1 MNNQQQTTN
10 KAFGGI
16 KPLIRRLH
24 FYAGVFIGPFILVAA
39 LSGAAYAVAPTLE
52 NVVYGDII
60 KVQPSSQT
68 VTLQS
73 QIDSARAAYPDMEVS
88 QVWPATKADD
98 STRVLLVDESLGEER
113 LRSVFVNPGDG
124 KVIGD
129 EPSYSGLGEM
139 PLRRFISEMHESM
152 FLGTPGEMY
161 SELAASWLWFVA
173 LGGLVLWWSR
183 VGGRKIFTGLKNPTK
198 KHQLDVALDGEE
210 TPESTHVAAKR
221 QSLWNGQGKSRNW
234 HVKLH
239 GVAGT
244 WLLVVMLGLSAT
256 GITWSAFA
264 GANVSSTVDA
274 IQGEPKNIETSLNG
288 EEVASTGGHNHAQH
302 GGMLMDHEG
311 QPLTAEE
318 LSSQAQRVLD
328 TARDQGLTGPLRLYP
343 PEDNQHA
350 WQASE
355 RWVPWRT
362 TSDAVSVN
370 GETGD
375 VVDTLPF
382 SELPLFSKL
391 TSWGIY
397 LHMGIMFGLP
407 LQILLF
413 GCALGIAGLVV
424 FGYIAWWKRRPTRN
438 GVAGL
443 PGPNQPLS
451 VVEWVIVGVLLATV
465 GVFLPLF
472 GISLAVMI
480 VVDRVLARR
489 AAKQASPRFTQK
501 MTVPAGT

>member
-10 KAFGGI
+10 KAFGGL

-161 SELAASWLWFVA
+161 SELAASWLWFVP

-210 TPESTHVAAKR
+210 
-221 QSLWNGQGKSRNW
+221 
-234 HVKLH
+234 
-239 GVAGT
+239 
-244 WLLVVMLGLSAT
+244 SARVHPR
-256 GITWSAFA
+256 G
-264 GANVSSTVDA
+264 
-274 IQGEPKNIETSLNG
+274 
-288 EEVASTGGHNHAQH
+288 
-302 GGMLMDHEG
+302 
-311 QPLTAEE
+311 
-318 LSSQAQRVLD
+318 SQAPKLVERTRQEPQLARQ
-328 TARDQGLTGPLRLYP
+328 TARSGRNLAARGD
-343 PEDNQHA
+343 A
-350 WQASE
+350 WPV
-355 RWVPWRT
+355 RHRHH
-362 TSDAVSVN
+362 
-370 GETGD
+370 
-375 VVDTLPF
+375 VVR
-382 SELPLFSKL
+382 
-391 TSWGIY
+391 I
-397 LHMGIMFGLP
+397 
-407 LQILLF
+407 
-413 GCALGIAGLVV
+413 
-424 FGYIAWWKRRPTRN
+424 RR
-438 GVAGL
+438 
-443 PGPNQPLS
+443 S
-451 VVEWVIVGVLLATV
+451 
-465 GVFLPLF
+465 
-472 GISLAVMI
+472 
-480 VVDRVLARR
+480 
-489 AAKQASPRFTQK
+489 
-501 MTVPAGT
+501 